1 MAPMYLPILSER
13 AWFMSAD
20 PVIVRAGLYM
30 YDEAWRSRVPGSLP
44 ASMASLASVCRI
56 SEALLL
62 AHYEALTDG
71 WELRE
76 DGRLYEPLLHKIAV
90 GVEENFGAQIAVVAQ
105 GSILA
110 IQGSAEVFDLVPSD
124 PVKSRRRN
132 TAKVPVEQFAP
143 DATSVAAL
151 LKAGYKTADQQ
162 SWVIG
167 HFCDYL
173 RAKAPKY
180 RDIQALFRNSLCNPY
195 TVRQFQTVFG
205 HALGAEAPSAP
216 ALLPG
221 GRSVGM
227 GDTFAAK
234 TLATNRAV
242 LAGAAMA
249 LRNRQTSGPPR

>member
-1 MAPMYLPILSER
+1 MYLPILSER

-44 ASMASLASVCRI
+44 ASMASLAGVCRI
-56 SEALLL
+56 SDALLL
-62 AHYEALTDG
+62 EHYDALTDG

-76 DGRLYEPLLHKIAV
+76 DGRLYEPLLHNIAV
-90 GVEENFGAQIAVVAQ
+90 GVEENFGAQIAVIAQ

-124 PVKSRRRN
+124 AVVKARRRN

-143 DATSVAAL
+143 DSTSNAAML
-151 LKAGYKTADQQ
+151 RTGYKTEGQQ
-162 SWVIG
+162 AWVVG
-167 HFCDYL
+167 HFRDYV

-180 RDIQALFRNSLCNPY
+180 RDIQALFRNFLSNPY
-195 TVRQFQTVFG
+195 TAQQFQTVFG
-205 HALGAEAPSAP
+205 HALGAEAPSA
-216 ALLPG
+216 LLPG
-221 GRSVGM
+221 VRSVGV

-249 LRNRQTSGPPR
+249 LRNRQTSNSSR